1 MRRFSLAVA
10 LLWASSCLADQAALT
25 WTYPTQNV
33 DGSALV
39 NLAEFRVYR
48 RCDAAP
54 LAVLATV
61 SASTPAPIG
70 GEESGYVD
78 ATPAG
83 SVCWYSVSARN
94 AIGEESVRT
103 GEVSKAFAPEAPGAV
118 TATFTWQIQELPA
131 VAKSLVGEDF
141 DDIQADGTTLTL
153 TYPTVAAG
161 DFAVIA
167 LSFYNAGGDRT
178 VSTAPSGF
186 TGLLGPVGVDGT
198 GTGALTTE
206 GWVWYK
212 ELTGA
217 ESGNISIV
225 LSSSDVYAGATL
237 AVYRGD
243 GDLTY
248 KASSLGTLARG
259 SSSDAAATSAGVDAA
274 VGDLIVMPTMLSDP
288 PGTTNSNPGGLGL
301 IAEGNTAT
309 NTAWIH
315 AGEASSAG
323 ATGTKTWDF
332 SNTRDWLTYQFL
344 VEDAGAGGGGVGATA
359 GQAAESDTAQAI
371 ARSKSKAIGIVSES
385 DAAQAIAR
393 GKARAAAQALES
405 DAAQAV
411 AKAKA
416 RAASQAA
423 ETDSARTITP
433 SGAPVGATVTQAA
446 ETDSA
451 RTFTPAKAKAIG
463 QAAELDLVQTILR
476 VKARAVG
483 QALEGDSARPISLPG
498 SIGGTLSQAIESDL
512 ARSVGKAKAK
522 AIAQALETDA
532 GRAIAAM
539 RAYAVGR
546 ASETDAAIAVAA
558 IGKALALGVAT
569 EQDIARAF
577 TVSGGAPVDFYY
589 LREALEMA
597 AASIIA
603 ALANTTV
610 TVDVGGAGETSGV
623 VAIQQERSFD
633 PGLPGLRM
641 ASTSTEFL
649 LEKKTAPAS
658 LKQGTLIR
666 DETSSETYRVRRLNY
681 NRGGIVTVEIE
692 RV

>member
-1 MRRFSLAVA
+1 MPFVRRTRPARSNTEPGIRVDWEHPLAKNLLFYGPFFYGNAPVDLAANIPLVAETSSGVLVAGGFGRGLESTNANGNGVWRHRFRSPRLNQMSGAPAFS
-10 LLWASSCLADQAALT
+10 WAADAALDSKANT
-25 WTYPTQNV
+25 ADAGIVMCVPWQASGAWGAPYLQ
-33 DGSALV
+33 GSFQT
-39 NLAEFRVYR
+39 NK
-48 RCDAAP
+48 AA
-54 LAVLATV
+54 ATTGAMLCQLTFV
-61 SASTPAPIG
+61 TGGTIDASTPSGATVFTLDGARRTYSATRDIVDVSLG
-70 GEESGYVD
+70 GYAYV
-78 ATPAG
+78 
-83 SVCWYSVSARN
+83 N
-94 AIGEESVRT
+94 
-103 GEVSKAFAPEAPGAV
+103 
-118 TATFTWQIQELPA
+118 
-131 VAKSLVGEDF
+131 
-141 DDIQADGTTLTL
+141 
-153 TYPTVAAG
+153 
-161 DFAVIA
+161 
-167 LSFYNAGGDRT
+167 
-178 VSTAPSGF
+178 
-186 TGLLGPVGVDGT
+186 GLLASNWDSGGSSSTGAQQNATGNNRMYLFGRGTGDGSSLGEGVDGRLYMSAMWARKLSAAEHAIWAKNPLCMAVVDEWIW
-198 GTGALTTE
+198 TGA
-206 GWVWYK
+206 
-212 ELTGA
+212 
-217 ESGNISIV
+217 
-225 LSSSDVYAGATL
+225 
-237 AVYRGD
+237 
-243 GDLTY
+243 
-248 KASSLGTLARG
+248 
-259 SSSDAAATSAGVDAA
+259 TS
-274 VGDLIVMPTMLSDP
+274 
-288 PGTTNSNPGGLGL
+288 
-301 IAEGNTAT
+301 
-309 NTAWIH
+309 
-315 AGEASSAG
+315 
-323 ATGTKTWDF
+323 
-332 SNTRDWLTYQFL
+332 
-344 VEDAGAGGGGVGATA
+344 GGVGATVNR
-359 GQAAESDTAQAI
+359 AAETDTAQAI
-371 ARSKSKAIGIVSES
+371 ARSKSKAIGQAAES
-385 DAAQAIAR
+385 DF
-393 GKARAAAQALES
+393 
-405 DAAQAV
+405 AQAV
-411 AKAKA
+411 ARYKA
-416 RAASQAA
+416 RVAALAA
-423 ETDSARTITP
+423 ETDTARTVGKSKARTAGQAAESDASRTITP
-433 SGAPVGATVTQAA
+433 SGAPVGGTVTQAL
-446 ETDSA
+446 ETDAA
-451 RTFTPAKAKAIG
+451 RTLSSSKAKAIG